1 MKIYVGYILD
11 DYATAVFMSAKR
23 EKVKKALDECNTRN
37 SKYIKAYDIDNNNLI
52 DLDCD

>member
-1 MKIYVGYILD
+1 MKIYVGYILS

-37 SKYIKAYDIDNNNLI
+37 SKWIEAYDINGNNLI
-52 DLDCD
+52 ELECD